1 MPFWIFQS
9 TGFRLAASNFSKTSS
24 LAGAGTGTSTC
35 CTHRNISISS
45 QGSLRNLLAGLL
57 VQVPYFSFTLPEKN
71 CHILNFRYCLH
82 CSESLWACY
91 LDENMN
97 TWVIEVKLE
106 DSLNFLIPSFITAR
120 SNVTYLLL
128 SKCMK
133 STCLSH
139 PFKIQFWFTKN
150 QFAPLNL
157 WVQKTF
163 DAKCS
168 QVSSIFLNPKLIAI
182 ILTFW
187 NHYFKS

>member
-1 MPFWIFQS
+1 
-9 TGFRLAASNFSKTSS
+9 
-24 LAGAGTGTSTC
+24 
-35 CTHRNISISS
+35 
-45 QGSLRNLLAGLL
+45 
-57 VQVPYFSFTLPEKN
+57 
-71 CHILNFRYCLH
+71 
-82 CSESLWACY
+82 
-91 LDENMN
+91 MN

-139 PFKIQFWFTKN
+139 PFKLQFWFTKN

-187 NHYFKS
+187 NHYFKSQLQTKGDYEHECIRSLQIAWKFPSFNAKIGLN